1 MAYTGGPRY
10 SGTHSPL
17 YYTPYPP
24 ATLLFVHR
32 MRRIKLAT
40 KDSPSSAAFSQNKR
54 WQHAKNMQNALGN
67 SVGWGAGGA
76 FIEGS
81 PA

>member
-1 MAYTGGPRY
+1 
-10 SGTHSPL
+10 
-17 YYTPYPP
+17 
-24 ATLLFVHR
+24 